1 MNNELAVEK
10 KKRERERETE
20 RKGRI
25 LFQTL
30 HFEESMEMSLVV

>member
-1 MNNELAVEK
+1 MNNELAVK
-10 KKRERERETE
+10 KKKK